1 MVIWAFIVYFLHFT
15 LSEIIAFAS
24 YLLVK
29 PALPVTSA
37 SGPLPLDYSIFCVH
51 VASLI
56 IFPPHSHGDLGAG
69 PGAQPQPAAP
79 LPALL
84 LRQRRGPRLGLRGG
98 RAHLARACRGHAE
111 PGAAAALGARRG
123 AAAARR
129 GRESAGVPAR
139 PRHPA
144 EILLPPTRVLHG
156 GQVRRTRWKHC
167 FRN

>member
-1 MVIWAFIVYFLHFT
+1 MGIYSDFTVFLNLD

-24 YLLVK
+24 YLPVTL
-29 PALPVTSA
+29 ALPVTSA
-37 SGPLPLDYSIFCVH
+37 SGPLPLDYYIFCSH
-51 VASLI
+51 VVSLI

-84 LRQRRGPRLGLRGG
+84 LRQRRGPRLGHRGDS

-156 GQVRRTRWKHC
+156 G
-167 FRN
+167 